1 MSVLAYTFIS
11 LQTGLLLFLAPYW
24 WGALAVLII
33 GGVVL
38 LRRQSSKPRTHR
50 AGAVGWFLLLVPP
63 LALNGASAAFQGSLI
78 GHADSFRWQD
88 ALSWLL
94 ALIELGLGLWLVA
107 RGRGPTWMRMAWAA
121 SGLWVTLAA
130 GAVHWMATHDV
141 WL

>member
-50 AGAVGWFLLLVPP
+50 AGAVAWFLLLVPP
-63 LALNGASAAFQGSLI
+63 LALTGASAAFQ
-78 GHADSFRWQD
+78 
-88 ALSWLL
+88 
-94 ALIELGLGLWLVA
+94 
-107 RGRGPTWMRMAWAA
+107 AA
-121 SGLWVTLAA
+121 SLATRTRS
-130 GAVHWMATHDV
+130 GGRTRF
-141 WL
+141 LGYSP